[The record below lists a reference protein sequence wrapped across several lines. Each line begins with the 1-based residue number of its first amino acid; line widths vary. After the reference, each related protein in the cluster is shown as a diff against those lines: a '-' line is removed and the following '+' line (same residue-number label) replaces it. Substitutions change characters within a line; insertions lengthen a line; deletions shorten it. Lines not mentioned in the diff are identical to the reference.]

1 MKWVDFHLFFFW
13 RVEKQSEGS
22 QVVSGIVHRSLQE
35 TELGQQLHST
45 LSTCVRTSTAAKRH
59 DTHEPRGHQAF
70 EPVQDLVQSEL
81 DVCQT
86 CSFDLKAGTLW
97 QSHPKCEVGYQVSLF

>member
-1 MKWVDFHLFFFW
+1 MKWTDYYFFSW
-13 RVEKQSEGS
+13 RVEKQLEGS

-35 TELGQQLHST
+35 PELGQQLHST

-59 DTHEPRGHQAF
+59 DTHEPRGHQEF
-70 EPVQDLVQSEL
+70 ELVQDLFQSER

-86 CSFDLKAGTLW
+86 CYFGLKTGSLW